1 MNTCK
6 HEKIALDDFISHE
19 TDETKKKLYKI
30 KGQIESKKGKPS
42 SMDQTINE
50 LIKEYQKRK

>member
-1 MNTCK
+1 MDTS
-6 HEKIALDDFISHE
+6 IRI

-30 KGQIESKKGKPS
+30 KGQIESKSGKAS

-50 LIKEYQKRK
+50 LIKEHQKRK

>member
-1 MNTCK
+1 MVINSGIK
-6 HEKIALDDFISHE
+6 KLD
-19 TDETKKKLYKI
+19 TTVRLTAETKKKLYKI
-30 KGQIESKKGKPS
+30 KGQIESKTGEPS

>member
-1 MNTCK
+1 VSTVINLGIKKMDTT
-6 HEKIALDDFISHE
+6 IRL